1 MNRFIALQHTYEE
14 IQIGLFE
21 ENNMLQ
27 MATDTKKRASKTI
40 VALVEKLLQANDTSF
55 DNLLF
60 VAANQGP
67 GPFTTLRVVIAS
79 ANGLAFATKKPM
91 IGIDGLDALLDEHY
105 DKTVNTSVAL
115 LNAYSGDV
123 YFGIETE
130 NKTNRRKGYQNIA
143 SLLTDLKSE
152 FTQPI
157 RFIGQAVDLYKKEI
171 QKDFGAQAVI
181 SNNLPHHCSIEQIG
195 LMAWNSW
202 QRQEKLT
209 KQLLPL
215 YLKSVTVHKK
225 TPGVR

>member
-27 MATDTKKRASKTI
+27 MATDTKKRASQTI

-91 IGIDGLDALLDEHY
+91 IGIDGLDALLDEHQ
-105 DKTVNTSVAL
+105 DKTANTNVAL

-130 NKTNRRKGYQNIA
+130 NKANRRKGYQNIA

-152 FTQPI
+152 FPQPI

-171 QKDFGAQAVI
+171 QKDFGAHALI
-181 SNNLPHHCSIEQIG
+181 AKNLPHHCSIKQIG

-215 YLKSVTVHKK
+215 YLKSVIVHKK